1 MEDTSRPPLLSP
13 DLPRF
18 PGFCDG
24 EDGNPEPD
32 WSPPSSPLSCEDVHD
47 MAPDGAFL
55 TLEGFRAHSQLA
67 HVAFQAARD
76 EGKPH
81 SPSCHEEEE
90 QDDPALPLH
99 NTVSDSSA
107 EEAASDA
114 ESKHLEDEAEAF
126 PADDVIVAALESAGP
141 RRLPADVRPGTPAAR
156 AVDLA
161 LIRLGAASW
170 TALFSE
176 AAAERGCGAG
186 TGGRSVTLAEALNPE
201 HPRHHAAFAEAFRAA
216 RAGLAR
222 EAAPREAAGR
232 GGGCGR
238 GRGPP
243 ASGQDDAAPRSAL
256 TPADHAWYLAT
267 AARPL
272 QGAEAARRAALD
284 VRLAAERALYAG
296 AVRAALAR
304 GTERYAHLTPRQAGQ
319 LEDDAVLRRRRVD
332 RLPRLVR
339 LALTVP
345 AAGGGGGAAA
355 LRREHTLAPPV
366 PCSALPAWTPPAPGA
381 AVPGNRYYLPKV
393 LAAGEGPGGRRGAA
407 ATAYRKPPCRWDRDP
422 PDLPAPTPGCRSSWA
437 GSALRAVL
445 AGAGPWEIPLTVS
458 GGDEGPHAC
467 FHKPLPRRGA
477 NARQRQQRLQR
488 AAALSLGGADG
499 ARRAEAVAV
508 FALGTHRLA
517 VHSRAGL
524 CVLGGAWA
532 QAAGCS
538 ATAERGEQ
546 GDGAAE
552 READDRIGAERT
564 VEEPAA
570 VPASALPSPDPG
582 STSDPV
588 PDHTSA
594 LSAAPS
600 TSATPSPEP
609 CRVVLGVRVEYLPS
623 PAREAATLDE
633 LAWLAAGLALDPE
646 ARGALVAAVHVPT
659 ARFLG
664 TQALTREALE
674 RAGGDALAARRHAAL
689 RTLEG
694 LLAAM
699 EGLAEAGEYLVTGG
713 RGPVVIYAAL
723 APELQEEGRDVEEGT
738 RGAARLPLS
747 GVGLPDPHTV
757 YDVHA
762 AHAAGAAVGA
772 GDPMDDPAVAPLW
785 QPADPGVPQIAD
797 TLPPKIVAGGRRGGP
812 GRGARGRKRKLS
824 QPYAW
829 KVLGQGGDFDAVAG
843 GTQISRAEYAAAL
856 GEEL

>member
-1 MEDTSRPPLLSP
+1 
-13 DLPRF
+13 
-18 PGFCDG
+18 
-24 EDGNPEPD
+24 
-32 WSPPSSPLSCEDVHD
+32 

-67 HVAFQAARD
+67 HVAFQAAR
-76 EGKPH
+76 
-81 SPSCHEEEE
+81 
-90 QDDPALPLH
+90 
-99 NTVSDSSA
+99 
-107 EEAASDA
+107 
-114 ESKHLEDEAEAF
+114 DEAEAF

-176 AAAERGCGAG
+176 AAAERGC
-186 TGGRSVTLAEALNPE
+186 
-201 HPRHHAAFAEAFRAA
+201 
-216 RAGLAR
+216 
-222 EAAPREAAGR
+222 
-232 GGGCGR
+232 
-238 GRGPP
+238 
-243 ASGQDDAAPRSAL
+243 
-256 TPADHAWYLAT
+256 
-267 AARPL
+267 
-272 QGAEAARRAALD
+272 
-284 VRLAAERALYAG
+284 AERALYAG

-332 RLPRLVR
+332 RLPRL
-339 LALTVP
+339 
-345 AAGGGGGAAA
+345 
-355 LRREHTLAPPV
+355 
-366 PCSALPAWTPPAPGA
+366 
-381 AVPGNRYYLPKV
+381 
-393 LAAGEGPGGRRGAA
+393 
-407 ATAYRKPPCRWDRDP
+407 PPCRWDRDP

-564 VEEPAA
+564 
-570 VPASALPSPDPG
+570 
-582 STSDPV
+582 
-588 PDHTSA
+588 
-594 LSAAPS
+594 
-600 TSATPSPEP
+600 P

-797 TLPPKIVAGGRRGGP
+797 TLPPK
-812 GRGARGRKRKLS
+812 
-824 QPYAW
+824 
-829 KVLGQGGDFDAVAG
+829 
-843 GTQISRAEYAAAL
+843 
-856 GEEL
+856 